1 MTKKGQSIIEYALLI
16 AVVAAAFTAM
26 SFYGRRAVNA
36 NLKMI
41 EERVN
46 AQ

>member
-1 MTKKGQSIIEYALLI
+1 MRKGQSIIEYALLV
-16 AVVAAAFTAM
+16 AVVALAFATM
-26 SFYGRRAVNA
+26 SVYARRAVNA
-36 NLKMI
+36 NFKVI